1 MSAATVLPDLG
12 ADNVSFE
19 AFDEPWKAEF
29 GGVEP
34 YWGMFDSERNLKEI
48 TIPVCN

>member
-1 MSAATVLPDLG
+1 VHHYYVDATELY
-12 ADNVSFE
+12 SFE

-34 YWGMFDSERNLKEI
+34 FWGMFDENRNLKDI
-48 TIPVCN
+48 TIPVC